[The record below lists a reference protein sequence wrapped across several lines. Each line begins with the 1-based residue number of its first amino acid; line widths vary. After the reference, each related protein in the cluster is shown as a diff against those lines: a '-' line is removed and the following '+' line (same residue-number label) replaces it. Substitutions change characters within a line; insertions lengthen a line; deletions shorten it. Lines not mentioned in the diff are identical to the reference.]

1 MFDFNLMEMA
11 VVAVVA
17 LVVVGPKELPGL
29 LRTLGKGRRQMMD
42 LAGQFRSGFDQ
53 MMREAELDEL
63 RSKVD
68 TPYTPPVAYNPP
80 PAAYDSAA
88 EPLPTETTATPFQP
102 VAGPVGDSTA
112 TPYGPPPAGSARP
125 ADSQAA

>member
-1 MFDFNLMEMA
+1 MFDFNLTEMA

-53 MMREAELDEL
+53 MMREAELEEL
-63 RSKVD
+63 RRKVD
-68 TPYTPPVAYNPP
+68 APYSPSPAYSP
-80 PAAYDSAA
+80 PAAHDSAA
-88 EPLPTETTATPFQP
+88 EPLPQEVTATPFQP
-102 VAGPVGDSTA
+102 VARPAGDSTA
-112 TPYGPPPAGSARP
+112 TPYGPPPAQAGLP
-125 ADSQAA
+125 GGSQAL